1 MTLFTDKAPAIMRD
15 LMAAFALDADSA
27 AAIVGNLGHES
38 GGFKFLQEKKPLV
51 PGSRGGWGWAQWTG
65 PRRRAFEAW
74 VAAKGL
80 DPAGDEANLGFLV
93 HELRTSEA
101 KAIPAVKAARG
112 LEAKVKAF
120 EAAFERAGVK
130 HYLSRINYAGQALA
144 AYTGE
149 PVKVIVPAPPRR
161 PAAPRQWAEDT
172 LAVFEIR
179 SIQERLRALGY
190 FMVGKVDG
198 DWGTSTTAAIIA
210 LQTQAGITADG
221 HYGPETKAALA
232 DDGNKRVIPEARAN
246 TTAKDLR
253 NQGSTIAIEG
263 SRVTWTSVLGLL
275 AALAA
280 AAHAAYTAPAELPFG
295 SSVFLGLVPPP
306 FGSILSSV
314 APYLIAFLPL
324 AYNALAAQGIVRAR
338 VVAEQ
343 TGLHNGEPSP
353 APTPDEEQP
362 DSPKLGGLLGSL
374 FGGRR

>member
-1 MTLFTDKAPAIMRD
+1 MSLFTDKAPAIMRD
-15 LMAAFALDADSA
+15 LMAAFALGEDDA

-130 HYLSRINYAGQALA
+130 HYPSRIKYAEQALA
-144 AYTGE
+144 AYKGGAPALA
-149 PVKVIVPAPPRR
+149 PVKR
-161 PAAPRQWAEDT
+161 PAAPRRWAEDT

-179 SIQERLRALGY
+179 AVQERLRALGY

-198 DWGTSTTAAIIA
+198 DWGTSTTAAVIA

-232 DDGNKRVIPEARAN
+232 DDANKRVVPAARAN

-263 SRVTWTSVLGLL
+263 NRVTWTSALGLV
-275 AALAA
+275 AALVA

-295 SSVFLGLVPPP
+295 SSIFLGLVPPP
-306 FGSILSSV
+306 FGSILSAV
-314 APYLIAFLPL
+314 APYLLAFIPL

-353 APTPDEEQP
+353 APTTEEEP
-362 DSPKLGGLLGSL
+362 SDAPPLGGLLGSL
-374 FGGRR
+374 FGRGRKS